1 MIDIAKEEIEID
13 DDFLRRINNI
23 CQFNNLK
30 AIVINGCIRHIKCT
44 NIAYL
49 EPHRLIINDR
59 LYLFFN
65 SSENI
70 YINDL
75 SNKIR
80 LSDLEEHIKSNI

>member
-23 CQFNNLK
+23 CQFSNLK
-30 AIVINGCIRHIKCT
+30 AIVINGCVRHIKCT